1 MYVDFVMCVRKLRIY
16 PCYVHETAK
25 YTRLK
30 TKKSVMSP
38 VLVTFPYISV
48 HCAVK
53 WWNVKVPCQLLLLIN
68 ITKLT

>member
-16 PCYVHETAK
+16 PCYVPETAK

-53 WWNVKVPCQLLLLIN
+53 W
-68 ITKLT
+68 